1 MEYEST
7 QADLF
12 SLGPAYDSRGMEIV
26 PIPQEQRRPFED
38 YLDQEIFNDDPEAQ
52 PDNFISASMSTINEI
67 NDRDQNQSQARVM
80 YGTSLVTKPETEWV
94 FKNVNEKSIKQ
105 PFFGAFSFQIKLE
118 KDYFKK
124 VEASKVKLR
133 KRRTR
138 QEIEQN
144 TTLQVVNATS
154 MALIYSY
161 SIKNG
166 LSRNGVDDLLGLVD
180 NVTGLEFNK
189 HVNKLQWRSIRSNF
203 DKLSKVFSPIQR
215 PEFKL
220 DAATYIWHSRS
231 TETKTTATVLWC

>member
-26 PIPQEQRRPFED
+26 PIPQEQRRSFED
-38 YLDQEIFNDDPEAQ
+38 FLEEEIFNDNPEAQ
-52 PDNFISASMSTINEI
+52 PNNFISASMSTTNEI

-94 FKNVNEKSIKQ
+94 FNNVNEKSIKQ